1 MGEIAKICESHMCME
16 KATATESYQG
26 KLFNVC
32 QKHKKLIKQQKKVDN
47 NY

>member
-1 MGEIAKICESHMCME
+1 MENQHKVCEWHMCME
-16 KATATESYQG
+16 KATTTESSQG
-26 KLFNVC
+26 RLFNVC